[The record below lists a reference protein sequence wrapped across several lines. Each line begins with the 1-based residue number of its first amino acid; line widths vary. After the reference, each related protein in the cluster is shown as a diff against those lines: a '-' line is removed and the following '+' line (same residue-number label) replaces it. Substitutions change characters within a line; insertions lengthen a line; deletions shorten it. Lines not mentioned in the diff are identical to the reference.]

1 MNTNN
6 DKVQLHGSVT
16 WAELDA
22 DGNVVDMIEGPN
34 LITDLGKLN
43 AEHLLGGHASGKAI
57 IEMAFGTNG
66 TPPTPGDTTIT
77 APLTK
82 AITTVSYAAGNTVV
96 FETDIL
102 TGDPAMTVAEVGLL
116 NVDGVL
122 CHRKVFDPPKAK
134 VAGIA
139 YHVTYKVKVI

>member
-1 MNTNN
+1 MKNEEL
-6 DKVQLHGSVT
+6 KLQGWVT
-16 WAELDA
+16 FQQLDA
-22 DGNVVDMIEGPN
+22 AGNVVETIEGPN

-43 AEHLLGGHASGKAI
+43 AERLLGGHASGKPI
-57 IEMAFGTNG
+57 TQMAFGTNG
-66 TPPTPGDTTIT
+66 TAPAPGDTAIT

-82 AITTVSYAAGNTVV
+82 AITAVSYASGNTVV

-122 CHRKVFDPPKAK
+122 CHRKVFSPPKAK